1 MKQSNPEVIDV
12 YNDEQMRNAGFL
24 RPVMQQPRDPYVW
37 TKTNRDRKLLKKYKV
52 KMVDGHFHTV
62 PEKISSVPGRLTV
75 QLVSNKVFPKNT
87 YSHYCTESDI
97 AFILKKYKNYIK
109 KASWNGVPIQ

>member
-37 TKTNRDRKLLKKYKV
+37 TKTNRDRKLLK
-52 KMVDGHFHTV
+52 
-62 PEKISSVPGRLTV
+62 
-75 QLVSNKVFPKNT
+75 
-87 YSHYCTESDI
+87 
-97 AFILKKYKNYIK
+97 
-109 KASWNGVPIQ
+109 